1 MLQFKIYWNVFSYII
16 VFKRNKTCRTLLSLK
31 KILLL
36 TVLLAS
42 VQILFAQ
49 ESDPRSAAI
58 EGTIQDENGNSIPGA
73 TVSVL
78 QNDEVVTGIATNETG
93 EFVLEIEPG
102 TYTLSVSYVSYTSF
116 DKEIEVEAGETHT
129 TEIIQ
134 LSEETHQLGE
144 VVVESATADIEM
156 RFDRRIYRADA
167 DIEAM
172 GGSALD
178 LVDNIPSVESD
189 IEGNLSLRGSE
200 NVTVL
205 INGRSSSLLSGGTEA
220 LAALPA
226 ESIDRVEVIPNPS
239 ARYQAEGD
247 AGVINIILKR
257 NRIAG
262 LNGSVLGR
270 TGVPGDHRISANL
283 NFMTNNV
290 NWFTN
295 IGARYRDRPSEAF
308 RFQRFESPDT
318 SYMYHQNQ
326 ERLRRELRGNVRAG
340 AEIFLSEQQ
349 TLTPSVYFR
358 VRDRNNQT
366 DTFYSDM
373 DINQNPLREVVREED
388 MDEDRMDM
396 ELDIA
401 YEKRFDDENR
411 LLKMD
416 ARIDHRPEWESGN
429 LFEENVITSQMLGYQ
444 RTDIR
449 ENRTR
454 LQFNADYI
462 HPLGDRAE
470 LEAGGRSS
478 FRWVDNT
485 YDVREQVNNEWVA
498 IDDFNSDFKY
508 DQNVNALY
516 GIVSSK
522 VGSVSVQAGLR
533 AEHTSIDTEVTGSG
547 NQTEQNYF
555 NLFPS
560 AFLGY
565 EFNDQNT
572 VQLSYSR
579 RFSRPRIRS
588 ILPFSNFRDSRN
600 IYTGNPEL
608 EPVYSDSYEISYL
621 RFWESGSVTTS
632 FYHRYRTGVIETIT
646 DVEDGG
652 ATRRMPFNLS
662 TQSNW
667 GGEMALSQEIGSSV
681 RLRGSINHFQSE
693 TDGFL
698 NGQEFQRSTDITFGR
713 MRVQWRILDGLHF
726 QATYRY
732 SGPRAT
738 TQGSRDGTY
747 HVNSAIS
754 KELLNGDATLTI
766 SGFDLFNTRGTTNII
781 DDGNFYSENE
791 NRWRTRSVRL
801 NFVYRF
807 SQFDS

>member
-1 MLQFKIYWNVFSYII
+1 MQENEIVMNDFVYLFVVKSKIILLIMLSF
-16 VFKRNKTCRTLLSLK
+16 K

-36 TVLLAS
+36 SSFLLAS
-42 VQILFAQ
+42 QITWGQDANLAI
-49 ESDPRSAAI
+49 I
-58 EGTIQDENGNSIPGA
+58 EGIVEDESGNSIPGA
-73 TVSVL
+73 TVSIMIG
-78 QNDEVVTGIATNETG
+78 DEPVSGIATDQEG
-93 EFVLEIEPG
+93 YFELEIEPG
-102 TYTLSVSYVSYTSF
+102 IYLFRASYVSYTTF
-116 DKEIEVEAGETHT
+116 EKEVKLTAGERHT
-129 TEIIQ
+129 VETIQ
-134 LSEETHQLGE
+134 LGEETHQLGE
-144 VVVESATADIEM
+144 VVVESQTADVEM
-156 RFDRRIYRADA
+156 RFDRRIYRADS

-178 LVDNIPSVESD
+178 LIDNIPSIESD

-226 ESIDRVEVIPNPS
+226 ESIERVEVIPNPS

-262 LNGSVLGR
+262 INGSVLGR
-270 TGVPGDHRISANL
+270 TGIPGDHRLSANL

-295 IGARYRDRPSEAF
+295 IGVRHRDRPSEAF
-308 RFQRFESPDT
+308 RFQQFESPDT
-318 SYMYHQNQ
+318 SYMYNQ
-326 ERLRRELRGNVRAG
+326 TQDRMRSELRGNIRAG
-340 AEIFLSEQQ
+340 AEIFLGERS
-349 TLTPSVYFR
+349 TLTPSVFFR
-358 VRDRNNQT
+358 VRDRTNQT

-373 DINQNPLREVVREED
+373 DIQANPFREVMREED
-388 MDEDRMDM
+388 LDEDRMDM
-396 ELDIA
+396 EFDLA
-401 YEKRFDDENR
+401 FERRFDDENR
-411 LLKMD
+411 LLRVD

-429 LFEENVITSQMLGYQ
+429 LFEENVMTGQMLGYQ

-470 LEAGGRSS
+470 LELGGRSS
-478 FRWVDNT
+478 MRWVDNR
-485 YDVREQVNNEWVA
+485 YDVEEQAGGEWIPVE
-498 IDDFNSDFKY
+498 DFSSDFNY
-508 DQNVNALY
+508 DQSVHALY
-516 GIVSSK
+516 GIFSTQIGNFSI
-522 VGSVSVQAGLR
+522 QTGLR
-533 AEHTSIDTEVTGSG
+533 AEQTTIDTEVTGTG
-547 NQTEQNYF
+547 EQTTQNYF
-555 NLFPS
+555 DIFPS

-565 EFNDQNT
+565 EINDENT

-600 IYTGNPEL
+600 IFTGNPEL
-608 EPVYSDSYEISYL
+608 EPVYSDSYELSYL

-632 FYHRYRTGVIETIT
+632 LYHRYRTGVIETIT

-667 GGEMALSQEIGSSV
+667 GGEIAISQNLGSSV
-681 RLRGSINHFQSE
+681 RLRGSVNHFQSE

-698 NGQEFQRSTDITFGR
+698 HGQEFYRSSDVTFGR
-713 MRVQWRILDGLHF
+713 MRLQWRILEGLNF

-732 SGPRAT
+732 SGPRST

-754 KELLNGDATLTI
+754 KELFDGDATLSL
-766 SGFDLFNTRGTTNII
+766 SGFDLFNTRGRTNII
-781 DDGNFYSENE
+781 DEPGFYSENE
-791 NRWRTRSVRL
+791 RRWRTRSVRL

>member
-1 MLQFKIYWNVFSYII
+1 
-16 VFKRNKTCRTLLSLK
+16 LLSSK
-31 KILLL
+31 YLL
-36 TVLLAS
+36 VLAIIFAS
-42 VQILFAQ
+42 VQVVAAQ
-49 ESDPRSAAI
+49 ESDGAVI
-58 EGTIQDENGNSIPGA
+58 KGIVEDENSNSIPGA
-73 TVSVL
+73 TVSL
-78 QNDEVVTGIATNETG
+78 MIGEEVVSGIATDLDGRFELET
-93 EFVLEIEPG
+93 EPG
-102 TYTLSVSYVSYTSF
+102 QYVLRTSYVSYSTF
-116 DKEIEVEAGETHT
+116 EKEIELTAGESYTV
-129 TEIIQ
+129 ENIQ

-144 VVVESATADIEM
+144 VVVESQTADVEM

-178 LVDNIPSVESD
+178 LIDNIPSVESD

-226 ESIDRVEVIPNPS
+226 ESIERVEVIPNPS

-270 TGVPGDHRISANL
+270 TGVPGDHRLSTNL

-295 IGARYRDRPSEAF
+295 LGVRHRDRPSEAF
-308 RFQRFESPDT
+308 RFQQFESPDT
-318 SYMYHQNQ
+318 SYMYNQ
-326 ERLRRELRGNVRAG
+326 TQDRMRSELRGNIRAG
-340 AEIFLSEQQ
+340 AEIFLGERS
-349 TLTPSVYFR
+349 TLTPSVFFR
-358 VRDRNNQT
+358 IRDRTNQT

-373 DINQNPLREVVREED
+373 DLQANPFREVMREED
-388 MDEDRMDM
+388 LDEDRMDM
-396 ELDIA
+396 EFDLA
-401 YEKRFDDENR
+401 FERRFNDENR
-411 LLKMD
+411 LLRMD

-429 LFEENVITSQMLGYQ
+429 LVEENVMTGQMLGYQ

-454 LQFNADYI
+454 LQFNADYV

-470 LEAGGRSS
+470 FEAGGRSS
-478 FRWVDNT
+478 FRWVDNS
-485 YDVREQVNNEWVA
+485 YDVQEQIDGEWMPV
-498 IDDFNSDFKY
+498 DGFTSDFNY
-508 DQNVNALY
+508 DQSVNSLY
-516 GIVSSK
+516 GIFSTQI
-522 VGSVSVQAGLR
+522 GSFSVQTGLR
-533 AEHTSIDTEVTGSG
+533 AEHTAIDTEVTETGE
-547 NQTEQNYF
+547 QTTQIYF
-555 NLFPS
+555 DIFPS

-565 EFNDQNT
+565 EINDENT

-579 RFSRPRIRS
+579 RFSRPGIRS

-600 IYTGNPEL
+600 IFTGNPEL

-632 FYHRYRTGVIETIT
+632 LYHRYRTGVIETIT
-646 DVEDGG
+646 DVEEGG

-667 GGEMALSQEIGSSV
+667 GGELAISQNVGSSV
-681 RLRGSINHFQSE
+681 RLRGSVNHFQSE
-693 TDGFL
+693 TEGFL
-698 NGQEFQRSTDITFGR
+698 QGRDFYRSSNVTFGR
-713 MRVQWRILDGLHF
+713 MRLQWRVLEGLNF

-732 SGPRAT
+732 SGPRTT

-754 KELLNGDATLTI
+754 KELFDGDATLSI
-766 SGFDLFNTRGTTNII
+766 SGFDLFNTRGRINII
-781 DDGNFYSENE
+781 DEPGFYSENE
-791 NRWRTRSVRL
+791 NRWRTRSLRL